1 MNHHSRPRRGELL
14 TIGLFAVCLRLIIFL
29 AEIFG
34 GHLSLT
40 TYTSKGDTA
49 SYIANAAV
57 MTGDRSMAS
66 LNSYETRVFPGYPAM
81 IAVVHRLG
89 IPLPMS
95 ALLVTWIC
103 AGIAAAA
110 AGKVF
115 NDARIGWAMTCL
127 IPHYLINSSL
137 GMSEA
142 PMLAVV
148 CLALLASQRDRLI
161 LAGILFG
168 FAGMI
173 RPMACFAVAGL
184 LFALIREGKWKP
196 AVVVLASAVGMFA
209 FEVLLVQ
216 LWTGDVMR
224 GMHVYAQHPD
234 AYAGHMLEWP
244 FQSLLTTPR
253 RDGASVGR
261 VIYIWIHVIIT
272 LIACGMSADRALRAG
287 RSRPARCG
295 FIRLAG
301 DQHRIRALHRWGLG
315 IPAFSIGSRSRLH
328 RPCFWD
334 AAESAAA
341 QSAVVGDHWSG
352 VGSAGDLRRV
362 RFAVSI
368 DGNDGTSP
376 SATRGGV

>member
-14 TIGLFAVCLRLIIFL
+14 TIALFAVSLRLIIFL

-34 GHLSLT
+34 GHLSVT

-49 SYIANAAV
+49 SYLANAAV

-103 AGIAAAA
+103 SGIAAAA

-142 PMLAVV
+142 PMLAVI
-148 CLALLASQRDRLI
+148 CLALLASQGDRLF

-184 LFALIREGKWKP
+184 LFALLREGKWKP
-196 AVVVLASAVGMFA
+196 AVIILSSAVGMFG

-224 GMHVYAQHPD
+224 GVHVYAQHPD

-244 FQSLLTTPR
+244 FQSLLTTPKH
-253 RDGASVGR
+253 DGASIGR
-261 VIYIWIHVIIT
+261 IVYIWLHVIVT
-272 LIACGMSADRALRAG
+272 LLACGMSADRALRAG
-287 RSRPARCG
+287 RSRPRDAVSFIWLVGNTGLRPVHRRGVG
-295 FIRLAG
+295 FS
-301 DQHRIRALHRWGLG
+301 
-315 IPAFSIGSRSRLH
+315 AFSPVHNSR
-328 RPCFWD
+328 
-334 AAESAAA
+334 
-341 QSAVVGDHWSG
+341 
-352 VGSAGDLRRV
+352 
-362 RFAVSI
+362 
-368 DGNDGTSP
+368 
-376 SATRGGV
+376 